1 MYVGGFR
8 WISSRRHQI
17 GALTDCFLSDRNDN
31 PAACCEIE
39 PTAESRFQRYAFP
52 PDAHRVEEVMSENEP
67 PSHRTVGRKCHKY
80 PSKQIGAWGVNM
92 QTRSEE

>member
-1 MYVGGFR
+1 MEDSVGLAPGGTK
-8 WISSRRHQI
+8 SEPSQ
-17 GALTDCFLSDRNDN
+17 TFLSDRNDS

-80 PSKQIGAWGVNM
+80 PSKQIGAWGINM